1 MGRDKKYHREEL
13 LGRALQLF
21 WQRGY
26 NATSTAELVEELGVN
41 RKTMYSE
48 FGSKEALFTAVLDHY
63 NQSIL
68 GHILAPIEAEDASI
82 EGIKELF
89 LNLAVIIEKN
99 PNGPG
104 CLMCQAASERAAV
117 DCDIA
122 PYIDRYFERIEEGFR
137 HALQNAQAD
146 RHLNSPMDVS
156 RTAAFLTTCFIGAV
170 TGIRAGAPSGQIRST
185 YETIRLLL
193 DSNAGKLDL

>member
-146 RHLNSPMDVS
+146 RHL
-156 RTAAFLTTCFIGAV
+156 T
-170 TGIRAGAPSGQIRST
+170 GQIEALHNLAVFRF
-185 YETIRLLL
+185 RLL
-193 DSNAGKLDL
+193 DGYPVRPHYPPARSSGVGTVGP

>member
-89 LNLAVIIEKN
+89 LNLVVSAWHS
-99 PNGPG
+99 PHSATFP
-104 CLMCQAASERAAV
+104 
-117 DCDIA
+117 
-122 PYIDRYFERIEEGFR
+122 
-137 HALQNAQAD
+137 ALISSTPVK
-146 RHLNSPMDVS
+146 HL
-156 RTAAFLTTCFIGAV
+156 
-170 TGIRAGAPSGQIRST
+170 
-185 YETIRLLL
+185 
-193 DSNAGKLDL
+193 